1 MSKPKVHA
9 SMPPNI
15 RAVIAQL
22 IGFLFI
28 AASGLPSGA
37 KARVLNLALAAR
49 LKLCPFKTSTITAAI
64 ATYN

>member
-1 MSKPKVHA
+1 MSKPKVHT

-28 AASGLPSGA
+28 AALRG
-37 KARVLNLALAAR
+37 
-49 LKLCPFKTSTITAAI
+49 
-64 ATYN
+64 